1 MQQNDSSCQDQREDR
16 QPKINTEIA
25 ADLVKNLQNVDTDL
39 FFELMS
45 ENYSAGWCSLPVA
58 RMTERRQSGLWTV
71 ILNFARD
78 TRSYQELIRFLQK

>member
-1 MQQNDSSCQDQREDR
+1 MYIAGYFCFYGVNSMQQNDSSCQDQREDR

-45 ENYSAGWCSLPVA
+45 ENYSAG
-58 RMTERRQSGLWTV
+58 
-71 ILNFARD
+71 
-78 TRSYQELIRFLQK
+78 